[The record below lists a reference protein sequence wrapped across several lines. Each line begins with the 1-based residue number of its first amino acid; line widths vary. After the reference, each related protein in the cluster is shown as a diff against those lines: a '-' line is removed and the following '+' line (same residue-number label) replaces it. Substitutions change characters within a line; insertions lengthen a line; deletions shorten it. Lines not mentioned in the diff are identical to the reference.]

1 MVKKEE
7 YLKKELE
14 QMVLVET
21 ETKAELGT
29 LRTELE
35 FKSKEYSTLSATLA
49 KKDIELNSLK
59 ESLEC
64 SKSIIQG
71 LEEDVR
77 NHVLEAKGL
86 IEKHNCEAKA
96 SEEERTR
103 LENEMQ
109 ERMALIENLRL
120 ETVQIREQFR
130 NCSQNLSEA
139 IITVKDLESRCST
152 QAATIQSKQ
161 VEIDRLRE
169 ELGTIEQV
177 ANEKNLIIQK
187 LQIES
192 ENLAA
197 ALKDSVESSVS
208 LQSIQDKLGELMS
221 LFGSHQPFVQ
231 DDLSRISSDLIRSVD
246 ECVKSESQKLAETI
260 ISVANKNDSSLK
272 IQQQDEI
279 ERLNTQIKQLE
290 KHNNDLLV
298 KVTYFNQHAEEMAEA
313 SKKYQSKKE
322 KLTVDLENKLHQQR
336 SEIDT
341 LKTKNALLQQQC
353 NALENSK
360 QTNLERSE
368 SNMVSFNERTVDR
381 IIIDNDPLLGYL
393 VEARTPAQT
402 PKLGTHAKHT
412 KTNVPPASNP
422 TNKPARK
429 DSMESV
435 DFDVKVTEWQKEIAK
450 PAKKMPENNPLGTI
464 LKRKSIFESRSPQ
477 KPHSIVWLTK
487 KGCKTKYYCCER
499 YQETKAK

>member
-169 ELGTIEQV
+169 ELGTNEQS
-177 ANEKNLIIQK
+177 ANEKDLLIQK

-192 ENLAA
+192 ENLGA
-197 ALKDSVESSVS
+197 ALKDSVESSAS
-208 LQSIQDKLGELMS
+208 LQSIQDKLGELMTA
-221 LFGSHQPFVQ
+221 FGSHQPFVQ
-231 DDLSRISSDLIRSVD
+231 DEFSRISSDLIRSVD

-260 ISVANKNDSSLK
+260 ISIANKNESSRK
-272 IQQQDEI
+272 IQQEDEI
-279 ERLNTQIKQLE
+279 ERLNSQIKELE
-290 KHNNDLLV
+290 KHNNELLV
-298 KVTYFNQHAEEMAEA
+298 KVTNFNQHAEELAEA
-313 SKKYQSKKE
+313 SKKYQSKKD

-341 LKTKNALLQQQC
+341 LKTKNVLLQQQF
-353 NALENSK
+353 NALEKSK
-360 QTNLERSE
+360 QTNLERCE
-368 SNMVSFNERTVDR
+368 SNIVSFNERTVDR
-381 IIIDNDPLLGYL
+381 QVVDNDPLLGYR
-393 VEARTPAQT
+393 VETRTPAQT

-412 KTNVPPASNP
+412 KTNLPPASNQ

-429 DSMESV
+429 GSLESV
-435 DFDVKVTEWQKEIAK
+435 DFDVKVTEWQNEIAK
-450 PAKKMPENNPLGTI
+450 PAEEIPQTDPLGTI
-464 LKRKSIFESRSPQ
+464 LKRKSIFASRSPQ
-477 KPHSIVWLTK
+477 KPHSIV
-487 KGCKTKYYCCER
+487 
-499 YQETKAK
+499 